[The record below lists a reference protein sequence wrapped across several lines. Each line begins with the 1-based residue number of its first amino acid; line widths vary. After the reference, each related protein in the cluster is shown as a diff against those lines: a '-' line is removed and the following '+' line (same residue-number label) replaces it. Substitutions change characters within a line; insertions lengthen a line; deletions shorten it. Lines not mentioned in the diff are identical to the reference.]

1 MTARNLKI
9 HKKEGY
15 NIRLQKILVWW
26 QKREVLLVIYKFL
39 ITKNYLNSI

>member
-15 NIRLQKILVWW
+15 NISLPKILVWW